1 MQHNKYGVVKF
12 KDGVPMLWRLI
23 KFLLLLAIL
32 GMIALV
38 AYAYIGPVFF
48 PADFAAPTTP
58 VVQPITLDAN

>member
-1 MQHNKYGVVKF
+1 
-12 KDGVPMLWRLI
+12 MLWRLI